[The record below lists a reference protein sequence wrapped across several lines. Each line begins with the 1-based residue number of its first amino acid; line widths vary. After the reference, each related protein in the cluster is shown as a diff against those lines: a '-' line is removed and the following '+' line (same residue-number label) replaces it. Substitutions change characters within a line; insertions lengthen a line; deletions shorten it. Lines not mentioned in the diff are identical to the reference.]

1 MSIAENKNSNIYQKI
16 LTSCVCH
23 NTKKATRTLTNLYDR
38 ALVPTGINSGQ
49 FSIILKINALNHP
62 TLNTLAEELNLKN
75 STISRALSPLERDQL
90 IIITSGVDKRTRC
103 VKLSDKGQATL
114 KQALPLWETAQK
126 QVFKNIPTDTLEL
139 LITQLDTLS
148 KIEY

>member
-1 MSIAENKNSNIYQKI
+1 MSIAETSNSNIYQKI

-38 ALVPTGINSGQ
+38 ALVSTGINSGQ
-49 FSIILKINALNHP
+49 FSILLKINALNHP

-75 STISRALSPLERDQL
+75 STISRALSPLERDNL
-90 IIITSGVDKRTRC
+90 IIITSGTDKRTRC
-103 VKLSDKGQATL
+103 VKLSEVGQLTL
-114 KQALPLWETAQK
+114 KKALPLWETAQK
-126 QVFKNIPTDTLEL
+126 QVFRNVPTESLEQLIKN
-139 LITQLDTLS
+139 LDTLS